1 LLTNIAGLIV
11 DTAASVAAAILLLRF
26 WAQAVRVR
34 PPDSIARFI
43 FKASNWLVL
52 PLRRVLP
59 SVGGY
64 DWASLIATMMM
75 AVIAVSAAVWVTP
88 YFSAPYILLLSI
100 QQFFNWIVYGFM
112 GLLVME
118 VIFSWINPHAP
129 LAPFI
134 GALTE
139 PLLRPLRKLIP
150 TLGGIDL
157 SILIALILLRV
168 VLQLIGAGLLALIP
182 LI

>member
-1 LLTNIAGLIV
+1 MLTNIFGLIV
-11 DTAASVAAAILLLRF
+11 DTAASLMAAILLLRF

-59 SVGGY
+59 GGAY
-64 DWASLIATMMM
+64 DWASLIGTMLT
-75 AVIAVSAAVWVTP
+75 AVIAVVAAVWMTP
-88 YFSAPYILLLSI
+88 YFTAIFLLLLSI
-100 QQFFNWIVYGFM
+100 QQFINWIIYGFM
-112 GLLVME
+112 GLLVLE

-134 GALTE
+134 GALNE
-139 PLLRPLRKLIP
+139 PLLRPLRKVVP
-150 TLGGIDL
+150 PLGGIDL
-157 SILIALILLRV
+157 SVLIALILLRV
-168 VLQLIGAGLLALIP
+168 GLQIVSSGLLSLIP